1 MHKHPSHS
9 SQINRL
15 KRAEGQIRG
24 VIRFIDEGKYCIDIL
39 NQLKA
44 VQKALASVES
54 NILGTHIEH
63 CVSQCRFPS
72 PDDAQQKIAEL
83 TKIIKR

>member
-15 KRAEGQIRG
+15 KRVEGQLRG

-44 VQKALASVES
+44 VQKALASVEA
-54 NILGTHIEH
+54 NILETHIEN
-63 CVSQCRFPS
+63 CVAQAISS
-72 PDDAQQKIAEL
+72 PDDARQKIAEL

>member
-15 KRAEGQIRG
+15 KRAEGQLRG
-24 VIRFIDEGKYCIDIL
+24 VVRLIDEGKYCIEIL

-44 VQKALASVES
+44 VQKALSSVEA
-54 NILGTHIEH
+54 NILETHIEN
-63 CVSQCRFPS
+63 CVAQAISS
-72 PDDAQQKIAEL
+72 PGEAQQKIAEL
-83 TKIIKR
+83 TKVLKR

>member
-15 KRAEGQIRG
+15 KRAEGQLRG
-24 VIRFIDEGKYCIDIL
+24 VVRLIDEGKYCIDIL

-44 VQKALASVES
+44 VQKALASVEA
-54 NILGTHIEH
+54 NILETHVEH
-63 CVSQCRFPS
+63 CVAQAISS
-72 PDDAQQKIAEL
+72 PDDAKQKIAEL

>member
-1 MHKHPSHS
+1 MHKHPNHKP
-9 SQINRL
+9 QITRL
-15 KRAEGQIRG
+15 KRAEGQLRG
-24 VIRFIDEGKYCIDIL
+24 VVRLIEEEKYCIDIL

-44 VQKALASVES
+44 VQKALASVEA
-54 NILGTHIEH
+54 NILETHVEN
-63 CVSQCRFPS
+63 CVAQAISS

>member
-1 MHKHPSHS
+1 MHKHPSYS

-15 KRAEGQIRG
+15 KRAEGQLRG
-24 VIRFIDEGKYCIDIL
+24 VVRLIDEGKYCIDIL

-44 VQKALASVES
+44 VQKALASVEA
-54 NILGTHIEH
+54 NILETHIEN
-63 CVSQCRFPS
+63 CVAQAISS
-72 PDDAQQKIAEL
+72 PDDTRQKIAEL

>member
-15 KRAEGQIRG
+15 KRVEGQLRG

-54 NILGTHIEH
+54 NILGRPHRTLR
-63 CVSQCRFPS
+63 CAGYFKSR
-72 PDDAQQKIAEL
+72 
-83 TKIIKR
+83 

>member
-15 KRAEGQIRG
+15 KRVEGQLRG

-54 NILGTHIEH
+54 NILGVHIEH
-63 CVSQCRFPS
+63 CVAQAILS

>member
-1 MHKHPSHS
+1 MLEHPNHN

-24 VIRFIDEGKYCIDIL
+24 IVRLIDEGKYCIDIL

-44 VQKALASVES
+44 VQKALASVEA
-54 NILGTHIEH
+54 NILETHIEN
-63 CVSQCRFPS
+63 CVAQAISS

>member
-9 SQINRL
+9 SQITRL
-15 KRAEGQIRG
+15 KRAEGQLRG
-24 VIRFIDEGKYCIDIL
+24 VMRLIDEGKYCIDIL

-44 VQKALASVES
+44 VQKALASIEA
-54 NILGTHIEH
+54 NILETHIEN
-63 CVSQCRFPS
+63 CVAQAISS
-72 PDDAQQKIAEL
+72 PDDARQKIAEL

>member
-1 MHKHPSHS
+1 MLEHPNHN

-24 VIRFIDEGKYCIDIL
+24 IVRLIDEGKYCIDIL

-44 VQKALASVES
+44 VQKALASVEA
-54 NILGTHIEH
+54 NILETHIEN
-63 CVSQCRFPS
+63 CVAQTISS
-72 PDDAQQKIAEL
+72 PDDARQKIAEL

>member
-1 MHKHPSHS
+1 MHKHPSYS

-15 KRAEGQIRG
+15 KRAEGQLRG
-24 VIRFIDEGKYCIDIL
+24 VVRLIDEEKYCIDIL

-44 VQKALASVES
+44 VQKALASVEA
-54 NILGTHIEH
+54 NILETHIEN
-63 CVSQCRFPS
+63 CVAQAISS
-72 PDDAQQKIAEL
+72 PDDARQKIAEL

>member
-15 KRAEGQIRG
+15 KRAEGQLRG
-24 VIRFIDEGKYCIDIL
+24 IVRLIDEGNYCIDIL

-44 VQKALASVES
+44 VQKALASVEA
-54 NILGTHIEH
+54 NILETHIEN
-63 CVSQCRFPS
+63 CVAQAISGPGET
-72 PDDAQQKIAEL
+72 QQKIAEL

>member
-15 KRAEGQIRG
+15 KRGRDSSVASYG
-24 VIRFIDEGKYCIDIL
+24 FIDEGKYCIDIL

-44 VQKALASVES
+44 VQKALASVEA
-54 NILGTHIEH
+54 NILETHIEN
-63 CVSQCRFPS
+63 CVAQAISS

>member
-1 MHKHPSHS
+1 MLEHPNHN

-24 VIRFIDEGKYCIDIL
+24 IVRLIDEGKYCIDIL

-44 VQKALASVES
+44 VQKALASVEA
-54 NILGTHIEH
+54 NILETHIEN
-63 CVSQCRFPS
+63 CVAQAISS
-72 PDDAQQKIAEL
+72 PGEAQQKIAEL
-83 TKIIKR
+83 SKIIKR

>member
-15 KRAEGQIRG
+15 KRVEGQLRG

-44 VQKALASVES
+44 VQKALASVEA
-54 NILGTHIEH
+54 NILETHIEN
-63 CVSQCRFPS
+63 CVAQAISS
-72 PDDAQQKIAEL
+72 PDEAQQKIAEL

>member
-1 MHKHPSHS
+1 MLKHPSHS

-15 KRAEGQIRG
+15 KRVEGQLRG
-24 VIRFIDEGKYCIDIL
+24 VMRLIDEGKYCIDVL

-44 VQKALASVES
+44 VQKALASVEA
-54 NILGTHIEH
+54 NILKTHIEN
-63 CVSQCRFPS
+63 CVAQAISS
-72 PDDAQQKIAEL
+72 PDEAQQKIAEL

>member
-1 MHKHPSHS
+1 MHKYPSHS

-15 KRAEGQIRG
+15 KRVEGQLRG

-63 CVSQCRFPS
+63 CVAQAISS